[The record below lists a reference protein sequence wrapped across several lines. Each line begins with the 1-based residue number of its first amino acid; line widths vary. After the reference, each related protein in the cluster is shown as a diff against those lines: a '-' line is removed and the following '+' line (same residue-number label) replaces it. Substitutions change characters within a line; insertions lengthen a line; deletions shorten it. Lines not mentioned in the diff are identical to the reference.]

1 MRAIKLTDKFI
12 ERIEKAREELLSRG
26 AIIEDYEIVTSPIYI
41 LDDMTKIK
49 EYKSIC
55 GFDIKYMD
63 LPEGVDFIIKEK
75 LKGNPEDIIEVQ
87 PPRLNAKPKEF
98 ISGKVIY

>member
-1 MRAIKLTDKFI
+1 MRGTKLTDKFI
-12 ERIEKAREELLSRG
+12 ERIEEAREKLLSRG
-26 AIIEDYEIVTSPIYI
+26 AKIEDYEIVTNPIYI
-41 LDDMTKIK
+41 LDPIVNIK

-75 LKGNPEDIIEVQ
+75 
-87 PPRLNAKPKEF
+87 
-98 ISGKVIY
+98 